1 MTQDKMRRIITAC
14 VSAATVLLVFLVG
27 YLCYQW
33 ITMAVLDNRMEK
45 LENENARYE
54 QMNTEMKDELSFL
67 ESEMGKDW
75 LAFQEGFVRNNK

>member
-27 YLCYQW
+27 YVCYQW
-33 ITMAVLDNRMEK
+33 IGIAVHNNRIEK
-45 LENENARYE
+45 LEKDIAAIE

>member
-1 MTQDKMRRIITAC
+1 MTQDKMRKIIVAC
-14 VSAATVLLVFLVG
+14 VCAGTLLLCYLVG

-33 ITMAVLDNRMEK
+33 ITMAVLDNSMEK
-45 LENENARYE
+45 LENETARYE

-75 LAFQEGFVRNNK
+75 LAFQEGFVRDNK

>member
-1 MTQDKMRRIITAC
+1 MTQDKMRKIITAS

-27 YLCYQW
+27 FVCYQW

-75 LAFQEGFVRNNK
+75 LAFQEGFVRDNK